1 MPEPDKILEAEQS
14 IQNIAAEL
22 KKMRNAAGLLQDAQ
36 EKTDAIL
43 DASERIIAATKE
55 FSHACGDIIRRLSAT
70 DLTQRLDAVHREI
83 DRIAGFVNEQ
93 AKKTSDAIAVN
104 QSKLEGLEVALQSVA
119 KESEKQLSATD
130 LTQRL
135 DAVHREIDR
144 IAGFVNEQA
153 KKTSDAIAVNQSKL
167 EGLEVALQSVAKE
180 SEKQYRISIV
190 FIILTLAAAFAALVT
205 TLL

>member
-93 AKKTSDAIAVN
+93 AKKTSCLLYTSPSPRD
-104 QSKLEGLEVALQSVA
+104 GL
-119 KESEKQLSATD
+119 LSRMPSSA
-130 LTQRL
+130 
-135 DAVHREIDR
+135 
-144 IAGFVNEQA
+144 
-153 KKTSDAIAVNQSKL
+153 
-167 EGLEVALQSVAKE
+167 
-180 SEKQYRISIV
+180 
-190 FIILTLAAAFAALVT
+190 
-205 TLL
+205 